1 MSYTPT
7 IQFELPFKALKG
19 VFMAKYDSKS
29 LRNLAIVGH
38 GGTGKTS
45 LCESML
51 FVSGKSERL
60 GRVDDATS
68 VMDFE
73 PEEQKRRGSI
83 SSSANFVE
91 WEKHK
96 INMIDTPGDSNFAYD
111 IKCSMSVVEN
121 AVVVIDAIGGVEF
134 QTQKVWELADE
145 FKLPRIIFI
154 NRLDRERANFDTALE
169 SIKNKLKRKA
179 TPVCLPI
186 GAEDKFNGIVD
197 LISMKAYLFSDN
209 KGAGKAVDIP
219 AEMKDDVKLM
229 RDSMVEDI
237 AESDDELMNKYLET
251 GELSDEELKAGLK
264 KGVSFGSLIPV
275 ICGSALKGIGV
286 SLLLDLA
293 VDAFASPV
301 DRGPVKGKKPK
312 TDDVEE
318 RKPAEDAPFSAIV
331 FKTIADP
338 YAGRLTLFRVYSGT
352 LNSDT
357 PVYNSTR
364 KITEKFG
371 HVFFLE
377 GKNQKQADTLIPGD
391 IAGVAKLKETT
402 TGDTLCNEKTPIIF
416 EKVAVPA
423 PIMSFAMEPKS
434 RGDEDKIATSIHRL
448 TEEDPTIQFTRNVET
463 KEMILSGMGQVHIE
477 VTIEKMKRKFGVEVN
492 LNTPKVPYKETIKGK
507 TNVQGKYKKQS
518 GGRGQFGDCWIDIEP
533 LPRGGGFEF
542 HDKIV
547 GGVIPGQYRPA
558 VEKGIV
564 EAAAKGVIAGYPFV
578 DFKINLTFG
587 SYHTVD
593 SSEMA
598 FKIAGSMAFQ
608 KGVMDCQP
616 ILLEPIVNIEIEIPD
631 EYMGDVIGDLNSR
644 RGRVQGMDAKGTNQI
659 IKGQVPLAEILK
671 YAPDLRSMTSGRGNF
686 TYTHSHYEE
695 VPAFIAEKIIAA
707 YKKDKE
713 EEE

>member
-1 MSYTPT
+1 
-7 IQFELPFKALKG
+7 
-19 VFMAKYDSKS
+19 MAKYESKS
-29 LRNLAIVGH
+29 LRNLAIIGH

-45 LCESML
+45 LCESFL
-51 FVSGKSERL
+51 YVSGKSERL

-83 SSSANFVE
+83 SSAANFVE

-96 INMIDTPGDSNFAYD
+96 INFIDTPGDSNFAYD

-121 AVVVIDAIGGVEF
+121 AIVVVDAVGGVEF
-134 QTQKVWELADE
+134 QTEKVWELADE

-154 NRLDRERANFDTALE
+154 NRMDKERAIFATTLE
-169 SIKNKLKRKA
+169 SIKSKFKKKA

-197 LISMKAYLFSDN
+197 LIGMKAYMFSDN
-209 KGAGKAVDIP
+209 KGVGKAVDIP
-219 AEMKDDVKLM
+219 SDMTDEVKSLH
-229 RDSMVEDI
+229 DSMVEDI
-237 AESDDELMNKYLET
+237 AESDDDLMNKYLET
-251 GELSDEELKAGLK
+251 GELSAEELNAGLR
-264 KGVSFGSLIPV
+264 KGVTSGSLIPIV
-275 ICGSALKGIGV
+275 CGSSIKGIGI
-286 SLLLDLA
+286 SLLLDLIINS
-293 VDAFASPV
+293 FASPL
-301 DRGPVKGKKPK
+301 DRGPVKGKKPG
-312 TDDVEE
+312 TDNVEE
-318 RKPAEDAPFSAIV
+318 RQPSEDAPFSAIV

-338 YAGRLTLFRVYSGT
+338 YAGRLTLFRVFSGK

-357 PVYNSTR
+357 PVFNSSKKT
-364 KITEKFG
+364 TEKFG
-371 HVFFLE
+371 NIFFLE
-377 GKNQKQADTLIPGD
+377 GKNQKPAESLIPGD
-391 IAGVAKLKETT
+391 IAGVAKLKETV
-402 TGDTLCNEKTPIIF
+402 TGDTLCNDKNPIIF
-416 EKVAVPA
+416 EKVAVPP
-423 PIMSFAMEPKS
+423 PIMSFAIEPKS

-448 TEEDPTIQFTRNVET
+448 EEEDPTIVFSRNIET

-492 LNTPKVPYKETIKGK
+492 LNTPKIPYKETIKGK

-564 EAAAKGVIAGYPFV
+564 EAAAKGVIAGYPVV

-616 ILLEPIVNIEIEIPD
+616 ILLEPIVNIEIEVPD

-644 RGRVQGMDAKGTNQI
+644 RGRVQGMDAKGSNQI
-659 IKGQVPLAEILK
+659 IKGQV
-671 YAPDLRSMTSGRGNF
+671 
-686 TYTHSHYEE
+686 
-695 VPAFIAEKIIAA
+695 
-707 YKKDKE
+707 
-713 EEE
+713 

>member
-1 MSYTPT
+1 
-7 IQFELPFKALKG
+7 
-19 VFMAKYDSKS
+19 MAKYESKS

-45 LCESML
+45 LCESFL
-51 FVSGKSERL
+51 FISGKNERL
-60 GRVDDATS
+60 GRVDDSTS
-68 VMDFE
+68 TMDYE

-83 SSSANFVE
+83 SSAANFVE
-91 WEKHK
+91 WEKNK
-96 INMIDTPGDSNFAYD
+96 ITFIDTPGDSNFTYD

-121 AVVVIDAIGGVEF
+121 AVVVIDAVGGVEF

-154 NRLDRERANFDTALE
+154 NRLDRERANFDTALD
-169 SIKNKLKRKA
+169 SIKNKFKRKT

-186 GAEDKFNGIVD
+186 GSEDKFNGIVD

-209 KGAGKAVDIP
+209 KGVGKAVDIP

-237 AESDDELMNKYLET
+237 AESDDELMNKYLEA

-264 KGVSFGSLIPV
+264 KGVSFGSLVPV
-275 ICGSALKGIGV
+275 ICGSAMKGIGV
-286 SLLLDLA
+286 SLLLDLIA
-293 VDAFASPV
+293 VSFASPV

-318 RKPAEDAPFSAIV
+318 RQPSEDAPFSAIV

-377 GKNQKQADTLIPGD
+377 GKNQKQAETLIPGD

-402 TGDTLCNEKTPIIF
+402 TGDTLCNEKSPIIF
-416 EKVAVPA
+416 EKVPVPP
-423 PIMSFAMEPKS
+423 PIMSYAMEPKT
-434 RGDEDKIATSIHRL
+434 RGDEDKIASSIHRL
-448 TEEDPTIQFTRNVET
+448 TEEDPTIVFSRNVET

-477 VTIEKMKRKFGVEVN
+477 VNIEKMKRKFGVEVN
-492 LNTPKVPYKETIKGK
+492 LNTPKIPYKETIKGK
-507 TNVQGKYKKQS
+507 TNIQGKYKKQS

-564 EAAAKGVIAGYPFV
+564 EAAAKGVLAGYPVV

-644 RGRVQGMDAKGTNQI
+644 RGRVQGMDANGSNQI

-707 YKKDKE
+707 HNKDKE
-713 EEE
+713 EE